1 MAHRIIIDIGIIQF
15 IRSQTKNEIRS
26 FRSLNIPFREYMGNN
41 ISQCNDDG
49 SILEGY
55 MEVSK
60 NKKWLIVTPL
70 MRANSPSDVI
80 LVAIHSVETIA
91 IKYSPEV
98 DCFTLFI
105 NHQRTDMRSV
115 LLGREAA
122 NEIVEAITGDVIKIH
137 GVEYMN
143 PL

>member
-1 MAHRIIIDIGIIQF
+1 
-15 IRSQTKNEIRS
+15 
-26 FRSLNIPFREYMGNN
+26 MGNN

-49 SILEGY
+49 SNLEGY

-80 LVAIHSVETIA
+80 LIAIHNIESISIE
-91 IKYSPEV
+91 YSPKV

-105 NHQRTDMRSV
+105 SHQRTDMRSV